1 MVNAGDKVT
10 QRIVVE
16 LEATL
21 REQLRLHERMLE
33 LLNGKRAALASA
45 DTDRMI
51 ALCKDENA
59 VLQKV
64 SNLEKTRL
72 EQAAK
77 LTLLLD
83 PKAPEPRRLG
93 DLAQQLPEPARGR
106 LLALRAQL
114 RERMDQV
121 RKQSAVAMQASDT
134 LLKHMQGLIQTIGG
148 LVTQIPT
155 YTAAGQRPRAA
166 LAVSTFNTT
175 G

>member
-1 MVNAGDKVT
+1 MANVNNNPIDRA
-10 QRIVVE
+10 IAE

-21 REQLRLHERMLE
+21 REQLRLHERMLG
-33 LLNGKRAALASA
+33 LLGDKRTALASA

-51 ALCKDENA
+51 ALCKEENA
-59 VLQKV
+59 ILQNV
-64 SNLEKTRL
+64 SNLEKRRL
-72 EQAAK
+72 ELAAR
-77 LTLLLD
+77 LTLLID
-83 PKAPEPRRLG
+83 PKAPEPKRLA
-93 DLAQQLPEPARGR
+93 DLAQQIPEPARGR
-106 LLALRAQL
+106 LLVLRSQL
-114 RERMDQV
+114 RQRMDQV
-121 RKQSAVAMQASDT
+121 RKHAAVAAQASDT